1 MEALRHARYE
11 ELIRVP
17 EIGPEVAKSILL
29 FFEQKSTQE
38 LLAKLE
44 RAGVRYEPREVEAA
58 AAGAGDL
65 RILAG
70 KTFVFTARIS
80 RPREAAKEL
89 VEQLGGTVA
98 SSVSKKTDYV
108 VAGEEPG
115 TKLAKAKALG
125 VKVLDEQTFRE
136 LVKKREE

>member
-1 MEALRHARYE
+1 LRHARYE

-38 LLAKLE
+38 LLAKLD
-44 RAGVRYEPREVEAA
+44 RTGVRYEVREGEAA
-58 AAGAGDL
+58 AAGAGGL

-70 KTFVFTARIS
+70 KTFVFTGRS
-80 RPREAAKEL
+80 SLPREEAKEL
-89 VEQLGGTVA
+89 VERQGGTVS
-98 SSVSKKTDYV
+98 SSVSKKTDYL

-115 TKLAKAKALG
+115 SKLAKAKALG
-125 VKVLDEQTFRE
+125 VQVIDEQTFRE
-136 LVKKREE
+136 LVNAA